1 MRSATR
7 VTAALVLALAG
18 CGNYSTED
26 LRFLAALPT
35 REDLRVAVPA
45 RASAA
50 AALTAAPDP
59 CPAGTADVW
68 LWAKPTSDGLN
79 RGVHFLVS
87 LVDAVRRQ
95 PPSERGE
102 DLRRWGPFPDERHP
116 GHEIQIVIVRS
127 HPAELGG
134 APRHAYAFQA
144 REGAGPFRDVLS
156 GSFDGP
162 SSSRGRGTLTL
173 DFQALW
179 ELHMNDPTTPH
190 GTMQVTYDRASDPT
204 TIALQLTSDGFG
216 VAQFDYGYS
225 GYSDGRGAF
234 DYRFRNGGDTL
245 TVVTSYDA
253 AGAGRARVD
262 YTPWWSP
269 TPVGTF
275 RHCWSA
281 AACLTYVDD
290 PTSYSCGAPCSLG
303 DIAACVPVPAPPFP
317 APSDAGSP

>member
-45 RASAA
+45 RGSAG
-50 AALTAAPDP
+50 AALTAAAPDP

-116 GHEIQIVIVRS
+116 GHEVQIVIVRS

-156 GSFDGP
+156 GTFDGA
-162 SSSRGRGTLTL
+162 SSSRGRGMLTL

-179 ELHMNDPTTPH
+179 DLHMNDPATPH

-204 TIALQLTSDGFG
+204 TIELALTSDGFG
-216 VAQFDYGYS
+216 IVRFDYGYS

-234 DYRFRNGGDTL
+234 DYRFRSGAGDVL
-245 TVVTSYDA
+245 TVATSYGGAGLGRAAVGYVA
-253 AGAGRARVD
+253 AGG
-262 YTPWWSP
+262 
-269 TPVGTF
+269 GTGSF
-275 RHCWSA
+275 DLCWDPG
-281 AACLTYVDD
+281 ACLTYVRD
-290 PTSYSCGAPCSLG
+290 PANFSCPAHASCSLG
-303 DIAACVPVPAPPFP
+303 TVDECPAVPDEVPVSPF
-317 APSDAGSP
+317 